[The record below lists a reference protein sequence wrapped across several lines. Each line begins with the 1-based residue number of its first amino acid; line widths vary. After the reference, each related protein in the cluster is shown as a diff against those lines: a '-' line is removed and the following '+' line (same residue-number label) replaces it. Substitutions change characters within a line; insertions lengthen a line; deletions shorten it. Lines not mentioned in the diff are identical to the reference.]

1 MKMRKMK
8 KRENKIVRGI
18 KTLVQGIVGTSL
30 IIGILTL
37 LGMSVEWICADKG
50 RFILA
55 IFIFSYILYRIY
67 KNEFED

>member
-1 MKMRKMK
+1 MRKMK

-30 IIGILTL
+30 IIGILAL
-37 LGMSVEWICADKG
+37 LGMSVEWIYMDKG

-55 IFIFSYILYRIY
+55 MFIFSYILYRIY

>member
-1 MKMRKMK
+1 MKMKKMK

-37 LGMSVEWICADKG
+37 LGMSVEWIYVDKG

-55 IFIFSYILYRIY
+55 MFIFSYILYRIY

>member
-37 LGMSVEWICADKG
+37 LGMSVEWVCADKG

>member
-1 MKMRKMK
+1 MRKMK

-18 KTLVQGIVGTSL
+18 KTLVQGIVGTGL
-30 IIGILTL
+30 IIGILAL
-37 LGMSVEWICADKG
+37 LGMSVEWIYMDKG

-55 IFIFSYILYRIY
+55 MFIFSYILYRIY

>member
-1 MKMRKMK
+1 MRKMK
-8 KRENKIVRGI
+8 KRENKIVKGI

-30 IIGILTL
+30 IIGILAL
-37 LGMSVEWICADKG
+37 LGMSVEWIYIDKG

-55 IFIFSYILYRIY
+55 MFIFSYILYRIY

>member
-1 MKMRKMK
+1 MKMKRIRRK
-8 KRENKIVRGI
+8 ENKIVRGI
-18 KTLVQGIVGTSL
+18 KTLVQGILGT
-30 IIGILTL
+30 IIILGIFAM
-37 LGMSVEWICADKG
+37 LGMSVEWVCADKG

>member
-8 KRENKIVRGI
+8 KRENKII
-18 KTLVQGIVGTSL
+18 KGLKMLVQGIIGTIL
-30 IIGILTL
+30 IIGIFTM
-37 LGMSVEWICADKG
+37 LGMSVEWVCADKG

>member
-37 LGMSVEWICADKG
+37 LGMSVEWIYVDKG

-55 IFIFSYILYRIY
+55 MFIFSYILYRIY

>member
-8 KRENKIVRGI
+8 KRENKIVKGI
-18 KTLVQGIVGTSL
+18 KMLVQGIIGT
-30 IIGILTL
+30 IIILGIFAM
-37 LGMSVEWICADKG
+37 LGMSAEWVCADKG

>member
-1 MKMRKMK
+1 MRKMK

-18 KTLVQGIVGTSL
+18 KTLVQGIIGTGL
-30 IIGILTL
+30 IIGILAL
-37 LGMSVEWICADKG
+37 LGMSVEWIYMDKG

-55 IFIFSYILYRIY
+55 MFIFSYILYRIY

>member
-18 KTLVQGIVGTSL
+18 KTLVQGILGT
-30 IIGILTL
+30 IIILGVFTM
-37 LGMSVEWICADKG
+37 LGMSVEWICVDKG

-55 IFIFSYILYRIY
+55 MFIFSYILYRIY

>member
-18 KTLVQGIVGTSL
+18 KTLVQGILGT
-30 IIGILTL
+30 IIILGIFTM
-37 LGMSVEWICADKG
+37 LGISVEWICADKG
-50 RFILA
+50 RFVLA

>member
-1 MKMRKMK
+1 MKMKKMK

-18 KTLVQGIVGTSL
+18 KTLVQGIIGTGL
-30 IIGILTL
+30 IIGILAL
-37 LGMSVEWICADKG
+37 LGMSVEWIYMDKG

-55 IFIFSYILYRIY
+55 MFIFSYILYRIY

>member
-37 LGMSVEWICADKG
+37 LGMSVEWIYMDKG

-55 IFIFSYILYRIY
+55 MFIFSYILYRIY

>member
-1 MKMRKMK
+1 MRKMK
-8 KRENKIVRGI
+8 KRENKIVKGI
-18 KTLVQGIVGTSL
+18 KMLIQGIIGIIL
-30 IIGILTL
+30 IIGIFAM
-37 LGMSVEWICADKG
+37 LGMSVEWVCADKG

>member
-1 MKMRKMK
+1 MKKMK

-18 KTLVQGIVGTSL
+18 KTLVQGIIGTGL
-30 IIGILTL
+30 IIGILAL
-37 LGMSVEWICADKG
+37 LGMSVEWIYVDKG

-55 IFIFSYILYRIY
+55 MFIFSYILYRIY

>member
-1 MKMRKMK
+1 MRKMK

-18 KTLVQGIVGTSL
+18 KTLVQGIIGTGL
-30 IIGILTL
+30 IIGILAL
-37 LGMSVEWICADKG
+37 LGMSVELICIDKG

-55 IFIFSYILYRIY
+55 MFIFSYILYRIY

>member
-18 KTLVQGIVGTSL
+18 KTLVQGIIGTGL
-30 IIGILTL
+30 IIGILAL
-37 LGMSVEWICADKG
+37 LGMSVEWIYMDKG

-55 IFIFSYILYRIY
+55 MFIFSYILYRIY